1 MSIVVGFRNRVGYQ
15 RPSFF
20 DHQLNALLPS
30 KQQQN
35 HHKLNALL
43 LSKQQQNHHHHP
55 KQKGHIFRHHNLRL
69 ASFTQHHNDQFDLR
83 LSAHENFEALCT

>member
-1 MSIVVGFRNRVGYQ
+1 MSMAVGFGNRVDCQ
-15 RPSFF
+15 RLSFF
-20 DHQLNALLPS
+20 GHQ
-30 KQQQN
+30 
-35 HHKLNALL
+35 LNALL
-43 LSKQQQNHHHHP
+43 LSKQHQNHHHQPP